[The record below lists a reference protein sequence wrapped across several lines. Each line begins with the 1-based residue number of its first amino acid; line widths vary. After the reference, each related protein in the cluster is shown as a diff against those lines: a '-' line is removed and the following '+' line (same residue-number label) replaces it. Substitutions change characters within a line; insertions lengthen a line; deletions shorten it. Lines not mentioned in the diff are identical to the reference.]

1 MTNTLPDPTFT
12 RLSRLLPTC
21 MLACVLAG
29 ACGIAA
35 AAPDDDKLRLL
46 SCDMPGAA
54 GRKAA
59 VDWFN
64 ATAQT
69 LERDAGHRIAGP
81 IRLGKACLQDV
92 TLAGGFGVVM
102 VQGDICNTRLEDF
115 TDALAAAGTA
125 LGTEGEAGRPE
136 VVLGMRGAN
145 RSYQVTRGRM
155 DPRSGK
161 IQPGPTPYAFTCM
174 AAEGGPQ

>member
-1 MTNTLPDPTFT
+1 MRHRNHPWTVHSL
-12 RLSRLLPTC
+12 
-21 MLACVLAG
+21 LACAL
-29 ACGIAA
+29 AA
-35 AAPDDDKLRLL
+35 ACNMAAASPDQDKLRLL
-46 SCDMPGAA
+46 SCDMPSAA

-81 IRLGKACLQDV
+81 VTLGKACLQNV
-92 TLAGGFGVVM
+92 SVAGSFGVVM
-102 VQGDICNTRLEDF
+102 VEGDICNSRLEDF

-125 LGTEGEAGRPE
+125 LGDASAMDADARMPEA
-136 VVLGMRGAN
+136 VLAMRSASRG
-145 RSYQVTRGRM
+145 YQITRGRM
-155 DPRSGK
+155 DLKTSKVG
-161 IQPGPTPYAFTCM
+161 PGATPYAFACM